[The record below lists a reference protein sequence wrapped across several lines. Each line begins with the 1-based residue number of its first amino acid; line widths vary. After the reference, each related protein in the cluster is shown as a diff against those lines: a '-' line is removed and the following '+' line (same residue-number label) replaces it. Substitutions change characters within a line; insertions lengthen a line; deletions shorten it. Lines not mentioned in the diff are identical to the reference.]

1 MLKYGITIFIVTAT
15 AICGYF
21 LFAYKL
27 DTIVL
32 YDRTDA
38 YTTISPYFAAVPEFL
53 VKNDHELNVVLS
65 FEGIREAVYL
75 NNLEID
81 IAPGNSIP
89 VLPIAVREDG
99 NNFQAAS
106 YNALPG
112 KSKMLQPLKQDQH
125 FTFTFNTSKFRTKHY
140 LVTIKGDIVNGG
152 FKSSFRKQI
161 PIQEKAVFLER
172 N

>member
-1 MLKYGITIFIVTAT
+1 MLKYGITIFIATAT

-21 LFAYKL
+21 LLAYKL

-38 YTTISPYFAAVPEFL
+38 YTTISPYCSAVPEFL

-65 FEGIREAVYL
+65 FEDIRESVYL

-81 IAPGNSIP
+81 IAPGNASP
-89 VLPIAVREDG
+89 VLPVAVRG
-99 NNFQAAS
+99 AANNFQATS
-106 YNALPG
+106 YEALPG
-112 KSKMLQPLKQDQH
+112 KYKILEPLRPDQH
-125 FTFTFNTSKFRTKHY
+125 FTFTFNTSKCRSKKY
-140 LVTIKGDIVNGG
+140 MVTIRGDITNHG

-161 PIQEKAVFLER
+161 SIQEKAVFLER